1 MTIKKSLILSH
12 IVMCILPFL
21 MTLVVLV
28 TTLFG
33 LYLYAC
39 SGNHIMA
46 ESDFQFHVESNVI
59 QTSVFHSLRHKRNL
73 YGYNGYQWVRDIM
86 DPLQT
91 YVMVYRDGQPFYQ
104 YGNGL
109 FQNEVEQ
116 FRKGQAQKGMDLSNL
131 NQTFSYTHMGHY
143 EYLKRETVGSHV
155 YHLYVIARHPIER
168 SDAAMERAFRNTNR
182 FVGLS
187 LLAFI
192 LLVSICLTRLIIR
205 RILTPLQA
213 LKKGSEEIQK
223 GNLDIQI
230 PYTRNDEFI
239 PAIRA
244 FNLMTGKLGESLR
257 QREADEEKRKELIAS
272 ISHDI
277 RTPLTSIKAYVEGL
291 LDHVATTP
299 ERQERYLRVIQKKT
313 GVLERLI
320 EQLFLLSKMEL
331 GEKVL
336 PLEVLDLGEMV
347 RGYMGEN
354 QLDWEKKG
362 GHVEL
367 IAPCPVFVAG
377 NKLLLERVLGNLIS
391 NSIKYK
397 TADIVQ
403 IQITVAAKENQAV
416 LTVEDDGP
424 GVVPEALTRLTDIFY
439 RTDKARGC
447 TDNGSGLGLAIVN
460 RAVRLMQ
467 GTIAFANRTPH
478 GLAAVIT
485 LPLEK
490 NHE

>member
-59 QTSVFHSLRHKRNL
+59 QTSVFHTLRHKRDL

-91 YVMVYRDGQPFYQ
+91 YVSIYRDGQPFYR

-116 FRKGQAQKGMDLSNL
+116 FRNGQAQKEMDLSNL
-131 NQTFSYTHMGHY
+131 DQTFSYTHMGHY
-143 EYLKRETVGSHV
+143 EYLKRATVGNHV
-155 YHLYVIARHPIER
+155 YHLYIIARKPVDR
-168 SDAAMERAFRNTNR
+168 SDVTMERAFRNTNR
-182 FVGLS
+182 FVVAS
-187 LLAFI
+187 LIVFI
-192 LLVSICLTRLIIR
+192 LLMSTCLARLLIR

-230 PYTRNDEFI
+230 PYTRNDEFT

-244 FNLMTGKLGESLR
+244 FNLMSGKLGESLR

-291 LDHVATTP
+291 LDHVAATP

-313 GVLERLI
+313 DVLERLI

-331 GEKVL
+331 GEKAL
-336 PLEVLDLGEMV
+336 PLETLDLGDLV
-347 RGYMGEN
+347 RSYVAEN

-362 GHVEL
+362 GKVAID
-367 IAPCPVFVAG
+367 IAEPVPVAG
-377 NKLLLERVLGNLIS
+377 NQLLLERVLGNLIS

-397 TADIVQ
+397 TEDTVQ
-403 IQITVAAKENQAV
+403 IHIAVTAKENDAV
-416 LTVEDDGP
+416 LTLADDGP
-424 GVVPEALTRLTDIFY
+424 GVVSEALSRLTEVFY
-439 RTDKARGC
+439 RTDKARSR
-447 TDNGSGLGLAIVN
+447 TDNGSGLGLAIVK
-460 RAVRLMQ
+460 RAVHLMQ
-467 GTIAFANRTPH
+467 GSLAFANHDPH
-478 GLAAVIT
+478 GLLAVIT

>member
-21 MTLVVLV
+21 MTLLVLA

-46 ESDFQFHVESNVI
+46 ESDFQFHVESNII
-59 QTSVFHSLRHKRNL
+59 QSSVFHSLRHRRNL
-73 YGYNGYQWVRDIM
+73 NGYQGFQWVRDIM

-91 YVMVYRDGQPFYQ
+91 YVTVYRDGQPFYQ

-116 FRKGQAQKGMDLSNL
+116 FRNGQAQKEMDLSNL

-182 FVGLS
+182 FVAVS
-187 LLAFI
+187 LVAFI
-192 LLVSICLTRLIIR
+192 LLISTGLARLLIR

-230 PYTRNDEFI
+230 PYLRNDEFT

-244 FNLMTGKLGESLR
+244 FNLMSGKLGESLR
-257 QREADEEKRKELIAS
+257 QKEADEEKRKELIAS

-313 GVLERLI
+313 DVLERLI
-320 EQLFLLSKMEL
+320 EQLFLLSKTEL
-331 GEKVL
+331 GEKAL
-336 PLEVLDLGEMV
+336 PLETLDLADMV
-347 RGYMGEN
+347 RDYMGEN

-362 GHVEL
+362 GHVVL
-367 IAPCPVFVAG
+367 DAPLPVLVAG
-377 NKLLLERVLGNLIS
+377 NRLLLERVLGNLIS

-397 TADIVQ
+397 TTDIVQ
-403 IQITVAAKENQAV
+403 IQITAAVKDDKAV
-416 LTVEDDGP
+416 LTVADDGP
-424 GVVPEALTRLTDIFY
+424 GVVEEAIPRLTEIFY
-439 RTDKARGC
+439 RTDKARGR

-460 RAVRLMQ
+460 RAIHLMQ
-467 GTIAFANRTPH
+467 GTITFVYRIPH

-485 LPLEK
+485 LPLESH
-490 NHE
+490 HE